1 MLDIVNEIKKQDDIV
16 IFVHE
21 NPDGDAIGSILA
33 LSTAL
38 RLIGKQVEAY
48 VELYPT
54 NNLFLLEKAPWVK
67 RYDEL
72 DVNKV
77 YNLAIA
83 LDCGDKFRMGK
94 IACEVFDKAI
104 STINIDHHVT
114 NDNYGKYNFVSPKA
128 SATGEIV
135 YDLIK
140 MLGMDL
146 TRDIAEALYLAIVS
160 DTGTFKNSNT
170 TPKTFEVAAKLLEI
184 GVDISYLTRK
194 AFYETSLERTRC
206 LGKVLGSLEMELD
219 GKVGVLSITPE
230 ELENYNVD
238 TQDLEGMVDFA
249 RNIKGAEVGIFIKP
263 RNGEYK
269 ISLRSNNYV
278 DVAAIAG
285 EFGGGGHVR
294 AAGCKFVNMSIEEI
308 KEALLEKLKNK
319 V

>member
-1 MLDIVNEIKKQDDIV
+1 
-16 IFVHE
+16 
-21 NPDGDAIGSILA
+21 
-33 LSTAL
+33 
-38 RLIGKQVEAY
+38 
-48 VELYPT
+48 
-54 NNLFLLEKAPWVK
+54 
-67 RYDEL
+67 
-72 DVNKV
+72 
-77 YNLAIA
+77 
-83 LDCGDKFRMGK
+83 
-94 IACEVFDKAI
+94 
-104 STINIDHHVT
+104 
-114 NDNYGKYNFVSPKA
+114 
-128 SATGEIV
+128 
-135 YDLIK
+135 
-140 MLGMDL
+140 
-146 TRDIAEALYLAIVS
+146 
-160 DTGTFKNSNT
+160 
-170 TPKTFEVAAKLLEI
+170 
-184 GVDISYLTRK
+184 VDISYLTRK